1 MEHDRDLRK
10 SNYIIIPAIVLLMSF
25 GLIFLG
31 LHLYRDSESD
41 RPPLRH
47 VFVHCFP
54 SSFKR
59 QSLWN
64 SDTADV
70 IRHIVGCPTKDFC
83 EFALTELHTPV

>member
-41 RPPLRH
+41 RPPLKKGA
-47 VFVHCFP
+47 F
-54 SSFKR
+54 
-59 QSLWN
+59 
-64 SDTADV
+64 
-70 IRHIVGCPTKDFC
+70 
-83 EFALTELHTPV
+83 